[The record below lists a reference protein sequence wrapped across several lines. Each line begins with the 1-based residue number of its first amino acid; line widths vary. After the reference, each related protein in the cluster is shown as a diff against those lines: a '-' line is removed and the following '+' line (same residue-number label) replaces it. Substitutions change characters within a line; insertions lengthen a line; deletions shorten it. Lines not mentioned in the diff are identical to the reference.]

1 MKYLLDTNAVIC
13 MMKRQHG
20 IQQRI
25 LEAGLDQ
32 CAVSEITLAELY
44 VGLYKGKDSRQ
55 RQEVDAVR
63 RLFTILPIAP
73 AIELYARNR
82 AELEFKGQ
90 RIDDFDLLIG
100 STAVCHGLIIVTHN
114 SKHFSRIPDIVTE
127 DWEIN
132 G

>member
-44 VGLYKGKDSRQ
+44 VGFYKGKDERQ
-55 RQEVDAVR
+55 RREVEAVKQ
-63 RLFTILPIAP
+63 LFTILPISP
-73 AIELYARNR
+73 AIEQYAQCR
-82 AELEFKGQ
+82 AELEMSGN
-90 RIDDFDLLIG
+90 RIDDFDMLIG
-100 STAVCHGLIIVTHN
+100 CTAAYHNLVIVTHN
-114 SKHFSRIPDIVTE
+114 SKHFNRIRGVITE
-127 DWEIN
+127 DWEK
-132 G
+132 

>member
-13 MMKRQHG
+13 MMKKQHG

-25 LEAGLDQ
+25 LEVGLDQ

-44 VGLYKGKDSRQ
+44 VGMYKGKDERQ
-55 RQEVDAVR
+55 RKEVEAVE
-63 RLFTILPIAP
+63 RLFPILPITP

-82 AELEFKGQ
+82 ANLELSGK

-100 STAVCHGLIIVTHN
+100 STALIHDLVIVTHN
-114 SKHFSRIPDIVTE
+114 KKHFDRIPNLQIV
-127 DWEIN
+127 DWEIE
-132 G
+132 

>member
-44 VGLYKGKDSRQ
+44 VGFFKGKDERQ
-55 RQEVDAVR
+55 RREVDAV
-63 RLFTILPIAP
+63 
-73 AIELYARNR
+73 
-82 AELEFKGQ
+82 
-90 RIDDFDLLIG
+90 
-100 STAVCHGLIIVTHN
+100 
-114 SKHFSRIPDIVTE
+114 KHFLFAR
-127 DWEIN
+127 
-132 G
+132 